1 MKLHYKQISQSG
13 QPLII
18 LHGVFGSLDNWA
30 TVSKAIADAGY
41 AVYLVDQR
49 NHGRSPHSD
58 EFTYEAM
65 AADLAEFIADHSLEN
80 PVLIGHSMGG
90 KTVMQYAE
98 TYPGTFDKLVIVD
111 IGPKAYLPHH
121 QQLIEGLNALP
132 LSEIQDRHQA
142 DKVFSAYEPNL
153 GVRQFLLKNLYR
165 TDAGAFDWR
174 FNLPV
179 LSELQG
185 NVGAEIPHLRP
196 VSEPTLFMRGAASGY
211 LRDEDWAGIQAM
223 FSHAQLVTIPNAG
236 HWIHAEQPKLFVE
249 ALLAFL
255 TRAER

>member
-1 MKLHYKQISQSG
+1 MKLNYKKIGESG
-13 QPLII
+13 QAIVI

-41 AVYLVDQR
+41 VVYLVDQR

-65 AADLAEFIADHSLEN
+65 AADLAEFIEDHKLEK
-80 PVLIGHSMGG
+80 PILVGHSMGG

-98 TYPGTFDKLVIVD
+98 TYPGTYDKLVIVD
-111 IGPKAYLPHH
+111 IGPKAYPPHH

-132 LSEIQDRHQA
+132 LSEIEDRQQA
-142 DKVFSAYEPNL
+142 DTLFSTYEPNV

-165 TDAGAFDWR
+165 TDAGTFAWR

-179 LSELQG
+179 LTELQA
-185 NVGAEIPHLRP
+185 NVGTEIPRLRQIT
-196 VSEPTLFMRGAASGY
+196 EPTLFIRGALSRY
-211 LRDEDWAGIQAM
+211 LRDEDWEDILAM
-223 FSHAQLVTIPNAG
+223 FPKAELVTIPKSG
-236 HWIHAEQPKLFVE
+236 HWVHAEQPKAFVE
-249 ALLAFL
+249 ALTNFL
-255 TRAER
+255 EK